1 MAYNVLK
8 GNVQF
13 INSDSGSIES
23 MVDDYSNQTIAGVK
37 TFSGIL
43 TASTGISSSA
53 YFGNGAGLSG
63 LDVAVN
69 TYSNA
74 SDNRI
79 LTSVNATAIQG
90 ESNLTFDG
98 IVLTVT
104 GNVSASVNVSGSGF
118 YGSAAGLTSIPTN
131 QFVGSIS
138 AASLNLGDTLS
149 NDSGELIVDLSN
161 SAGLEST
168 ATGLKVNPSL
178 AAQKTSPVN
187 ADKFVIADSAA
198 SNATKYITY
207 ENLSTGITSGITTFP
222 PNGSDGNVQIKNGS
236 AFLGPNEL
244 NFNTSTNILT
254 VTGKVTASVHVSSSQ
269 VFATS
274 FHGDGSNLTGLASN
288 VYNSFTANY
297 TVATNHDLM
306 GIVTT
311 GSAITASLAA
321 ASSYGSGQRFTFKD
335 VSGSCSGSNHIVIS
349 ASLHHTGDRIDG
361 QGIVKIQAGYGAVT
375 LASDGV
381 KSFYIVSTS

>member
-53 YFGNGAGLSG
+53 YFGDGGGLSG
-63 LDVAVN
+63 LNVAVN

-74 SDNRI
+74 SDNRV
-79 LTSVNATAIQG
+79 LTSVNATSIQG

-118 YGSAAGLTSIPTN
+118 YGSAVGLTSIPTT

-149 NDSGELIVDLSN
+149 NDSGALIVDLSN

-207 ENLSTGITSGITTFP
+207 ENLSTGITSAITTFP

-236 AFLGPNEL
+236 AFQGPNEL

-254 VTGKVTASVHVSSSQ
+254 VTGKMTASVHVSSSQ

-297 TVATNHDLM
+297 TVATNNDLM

-349 ASLHHTGDRIDG
+349 ASSYHTGDRIDG
-361 QGIVKIQAGYGAVT
+361 QGIVKIQAGYGAIT